1 MIRLEAKGSK
11 YLLIFADDGKGLPE
25 GSSITTISGLGSGI
39 VRSLV
44 EQMAGTIRSQSGPV
58 GTTIEIAIAAR
69 D

>member
-1 MIRLEAKGSK
+1 MV
-11 YLLIFADDGKGLPE
+11 
-25 GSSITTISGLGSGI
+25 TGLGNRI

-58 GTTIEIAIAAR
+58 GTTVEIAIAAR